1 MTTETVK
8 RLYLKM
14 YFLEK
19 EVLAV
24 TVNIILQ
31 IWLRTESSLKILTPE
46 SIKLVAIPVKRF
58 KLSAVI

>member
-1 MTTETVK
+1 MKTETVK

-14 YFLEK
+14 RFLEK
-19 EVLAV
+19 EVPAV

-46 SIKLVAIPVKRF
+46 SIQLVAIPVKSF
-58 KLSAVI
+58 KLYAVI